1 MTIFAICIFCSLAM
15 LLCLHFIFV
24 WNFCRV
30 IKGHQPK
37 PLQDSECPKTI
48 ICLNLRGMDPFLA
61 IALPKLLD
69 QDYPNYDV
77 FIVVDHP
84 DDPVYK
90 FAQNLVLASGKT
102 NVKIEVLTN
111 RKPTCSLVNSALLQ
125 TIQNHGN
132 EYEVVAMIDADAVP
146 HKTWLRELLAPFRDK
161 NVGTVT
167 GQRWYFP
174 PRASLGDL
182 VRYIWNIP
190 AVLQMVFFKI
200 PWGGS
205 LAIRMD
211 VFKECKV
218 ADYYEKTLVQDVPLF
233 DILKKS
239 GYSVQFAPFILM
251 VNRESITLSSLV
263 PWIQRQLLW
272 AILYHSCW
280 WKIVI
285 HGILITMVPVGILSM
300 MINGLMLHN
309 TRIYLPASVCL
320 LAYGLITLSQLLLLE
335 NQARK
340 IVKRRGESVGWL
352 NPLKFLTFM
361 PALLVAQLVYPK
373 ALLFALFSRKI
384 EWRGIHYQIQ
394 DPYNV
399 KMLFYEPYKS
409 KNKDKNS
416 L

>member
-1 MTIFAICIFCSLAM
+1 
-15 LLCLHFIFV
+15 
-24 WNFCRV
+24 
-30 IKGHQPK
+30 
-37 PLQDSECPKTI
+37 
-48 ICLNLRGMDPFLA
+48 
-61 IALPKLLD
+61 
-69 QDYPNYDV
+69 
-77 FIVVDHP
+77 
-84 DDPVYK
+84 
-90 FAQNLVLASGKT
+90 
-102 NVKIEVLTN
+102 
-111 RKPTCSLVNSALLQ
+111 VNSALLQ

-285 HGILITMVPVGILSM
+285 HGILVTMVPVGLLSLM
-300 MINGLMLHN
+300 VNGLMLHN

-340 IVKRRGESVGWL
+340 IVKRRGECVGWL

-399 KMLFYEPYKS
+399 KMLFYETYKS